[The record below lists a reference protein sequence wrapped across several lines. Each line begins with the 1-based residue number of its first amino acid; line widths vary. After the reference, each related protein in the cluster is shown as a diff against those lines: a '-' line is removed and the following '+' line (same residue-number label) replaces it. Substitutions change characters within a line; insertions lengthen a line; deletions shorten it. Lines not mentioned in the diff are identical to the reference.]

1 MGADPKKGEETN
13 SEPSKQNKKKEK
25 EKAKPANSLRVQVVE
40 KTREDMLAGMKN
52 K

>member
-13 SEPSKQNKKKEK
+13 SEPSKQKKKEK